1 MRENALELHGVCK
14 KYGGFALRNVGFT
27 LPRGTVMGL
36 IGENG
41 AGKTTTIKAVL
52 DLIRPDSGE
61 ITVLG
66 EHGSNPSVR
75 EKIGVVLENGGFP
88 SAMSAVQVST
98 LLGRAYK
105 NWNAEQ
111 FASYIEKFGI
121 DQEKAIRD
129 YSKGMKTKL
138 NIAAA
143 LSHDAELLL
152 LDEPTSGLDPVVRD
166 EVLDLLYDFMQDE
179 NHAILLSSHIT
190 SDLDKIADEITFIHK
205 GEVLLSE
212 PRDELL
218 DTCGIL
224 RCTAD
229 QLDALD
235 PSAVRAKRVGAFG
248 CEASG
253 KTRRRTGELVG
264 RAGQHRT
271 DHAVP
276 DERGESGDES
286 NAVCGLDESA
296 PVDEGTFDSGGCH
309 CVLASLTV
317 GKQCCRSCRLF
328 WCMLSLMV
336 PATLMSSD

>member
-1 MRENALELHGVCK
+1 MRENALELRGVCK
-14 KYGGFALRNVGFT
+14 KYDGFALRDVGFT

-66 EHGSNPSVR
+66 EQSTSNPAVR
-75 EKIGVVLENGGFP
+75 ERIGVVLDDGGFP
-88 SAMSAVQVST
+88 STMNAVQVDT
-98 LLGRAYK
+98 LLGRAYR
-105 NWNAEQ
+105 NWDTAQ
-111 FASYIEKFGI
+111 FFRYIERFGI
-121 DQEKAIRD
+121 DKEKAIKD

-138 NIAAA
+138 VIAAA
-143 LSHDAELLL
+143 LSHHAELLL

-166 EVLDLLYDFMQDE
+166 EVLDLLYDFMQDDT
-179 NHAILLSSHIT
+179 HAILLSSHIT

-248 CEASG
+248 CEALV
-253 KTRRRTGELVG
+253 RRDG
-264 RAGQHRT
+264 
-271 DHAVP
+271 VP
-276 DERGESGDES
+276 ENWSVESVNIEQIMLFLTRGERAE
-286 NAVCGLDESA
+286 
-296 PVDEGTFDSGGCH
+296 
-309 CVLASLTV
+309 
-317 GKQCCRSCRLF
+317 
-328 WCMLSLMV
+328 
-336 PATLMSSD
+336 

>member
-14 KYGGFALRNVGFT
+14 QYDGFALENVGFT
-27 LPRGTVMGL
+27 LSRGTVMGL

-52 DLIRPDSGE
+52 DLVRPDSGE

-66 EHGSNPSVR
+66 KHGSDPSVR
-75 EKIGVVLENGGFP
+75 EKIGVVLEDGGFP
-88 SAMSAVQVST
+88 TTMNAAQVNT
-98 LLGRAYK
+98 LLSRAYR

-111 FASYIEKFGI
+111 FASYIKQFGM
-121 DQEKAIRD
+121 DMGKAIKD

-143 LSHDAELLL
+143 LSHEAELLL

-218 DTCGIL
+218 DTYGVL

-229 QLDALD
+229 QLNALD
-235 PSAVRAKRVGAFG
+235 PSAVRAKRVGTFG
-248 CEASG
+248 CEALV
-253 KTRRRTGELVG
+253 RRDG
-264 RAGQHRT
+264 
-271 DHAVP
+271 VP
-276 DERGESGDES
+276 ENWSVEPVNIEQIMLFLTRGED
-286 NAVCGLDESA
+286 A
-296 PVDEGTFDSGGCH
+296 
-309 CVLASLTV
+309 
-317 GKQCCRSCRLF
+317 Q
-328 WCMLSLMV
+328 
-336 PATLMSSD
+336 

>member
-14 KYGGFALRNVGFT
+14 QYGGFALRNVGFT

-36 IGENG
+36 VGENG

-52 DLIRPDSGE
+52 DLVRPDSGE

-66 EHGSNPSVR
+66 KHGSDPSVR
-75 EKIGVVLENGGFP
+75 EKIGVVLEDGGFP
-88 SAMSAVQVST
+88 NTMNLMQVST

-111 FASYIEKFGI
+111 FASYIEKFGM
-121 DQEKAIRD
+121 DMKMDMGKAIKD

-218 DTCGIL
+218 DTYGVL

-235 PSAVRAKRVGAFG
+235 PSAVRAKRVGTFG
-248 CEASG
+248 CEALV
-253 KTRRRTGELVG
+253 RRDG
-264 RAGQHRT
+264 
-271 DHAVP
+271 VP
-276 DERGESGDES
+276 ANWSVEPVNIEQIMLFLTRGER
-286 NAVCGLDESA
+286 A
-296 PVDEGTFDSGGCH
+296 
-309 CVLASLTV
+309 
-317 GKQCCRSCRLF
+317 
-328 WCMLSLMV
+328 
-336 PATLMSSD
+336 

>member
-66 EHGSNPSVR
+66 EQSTSNPAVR
-75 EKIGVVLENGGFP
+75 ERIGVVLDDGGFP
-88 SAMSAVQVST
+88 STMNAVQVDT
-98 LLGRAYK
+98 LLGRAYR
-105 NWNAEQ
+105 NWDAAQ
-111 FASYIEKFGI
+111 FFRYIERFGI
-121 DQEKAIRD
+121 DKEKAIKD

-138 NIAAA
+138 VIAAA
-143 LSHDAELLL
+143 LSHHAELLL

-229 QLDALD
+229 QLNALD
-235 PSAVRAKRVGAFG
+235 PSAVRAKRVGTFG
-248 CEASG
+248 CEALV
-253 KTRRRTGELVG
+253 RRDG
-264 RAGQHRT
+264 
-271 DHAVP
+271 VP
-276 DERGESGDES
+276 ENWSVEPVNIEQIMLFLTRGED
-286 NAVCGLDESA
+286 A
-296 PVDEGTFDSGGCH
+296 
-309 CVLASLTV
+309 
-317 GKQCCRSCRLF
+317 R
-328 WCMLSLMV
+328 
-336 PATLMSSD
+336 

>member
-1 MRENALELHGVCK
+1 MRENVLELHGVCK
-14 KYGGFALRNVGFT
+14 QYGSFALRNVGFT

-66 EHGSNPSVR
+66 KHGSDPSVR
-75 EKIGVVLENGGFP
+75 EKIGVVLEDGGFP
-88 SAMSAVQVST
+88 STMNLTQVST

-111 FASYIEKFGI
+111 FASYIEKFGM
-121 DQEKAIRD
+121 DMKMDMGKAIKD

-143 LSHDAELLL
+143 LSHNAELLL

-179 NHAILLSSHIT
+179 THAILLSSHIT

-218 DTCGIL
+218 DTYGIL

-229 QLDALD
+229 QLNALD
-235 PSAVRAKRVGAFG
+235 PSAVRAKRVGTFG
-248 CEASG
+248 CEALV
-253 KTRRRTGELVG
+253 RRDG
-264 RAGQHRT
+264 
-271 DHAVP
+271 VP
-276 DERGESGDES
+276 ENWSVEPVNIEQIMLFLTRGER
-286 NAVCGLDESA
+286 
-296 PVDEGTFDSGGCH
+296 T
-309 CVLASLTV
+309 
-317 GKQCCRSCRLF
+317 Q
-328 WCMLSLMV
+328 
-336 PATLMSSD
+336 